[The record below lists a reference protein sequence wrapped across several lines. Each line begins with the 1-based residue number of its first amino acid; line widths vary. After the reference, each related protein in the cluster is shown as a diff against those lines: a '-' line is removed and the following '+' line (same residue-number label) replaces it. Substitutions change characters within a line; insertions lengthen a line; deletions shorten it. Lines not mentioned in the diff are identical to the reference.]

1 LEFLI
6 STNLFIWQD
15 FGQHQE
21 EFAQV
26 DTSGL
31 YRQVSEGNR
40 HKDVMINPKLT
51 EKNDMARGCKGYHE
65 YPPHPL
71 FPVFLWIFPETSAL
85 IAVFTHRSTRRLF
98 VGLGFGHSCF

>member
-1 LEFLI
+1 M

-40 HKDVMINPKLT
+40 HKAVMDQSKADG
-51 EKNDMARGCKGYHE
+51 EKRYGKGMQGV
-65 YPPHPL
+65 P
-71 FPVFLWIFPETSAL
+71 
-85 IAVFTHRSTRRLF
+85 
-98 VGLGFGHSCF
+98 

>member
-40 HKDVMINPKLT
+40 HKAVMINPKLT
-51 EKNDMARGCKGYHE
+51 EKNDEKRYGKGMQGV
-65 YPPHPL
+65 P
-71 FPVFLWIFPETSAL
+71 
-85 IAVFTHRSTRRLF
+85 
-98 VGLGFGHSCF
+98 